1 MSHYKHALLTAAIIV
16 SFALACFAKPQKMSG
31 KIVAYDPML
40 HSSKSASSM
49 ENQEVVVLD
58 TSNPKMKDRYIKVKV
73 SSFGTTQIEPQYF
86 DGTLPLEVSV
96 FRDHSCDESAPR
108 FVTEMSLE
116 KIAGT
121 YLLTDAFKTQP
132 PAKIKSMECY
142 VAIEKKK
149 K

>member
-1 MSHYKHALLTAAIIV
+1 
-16 SFALACFAKPQKMSG
+16 MSG